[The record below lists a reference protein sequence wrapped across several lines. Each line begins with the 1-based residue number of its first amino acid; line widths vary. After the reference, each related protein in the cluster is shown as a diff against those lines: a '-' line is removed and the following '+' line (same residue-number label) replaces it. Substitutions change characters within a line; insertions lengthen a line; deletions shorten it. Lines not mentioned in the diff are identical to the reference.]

1 MRFVSVL
8 LALALA
14 SGAAAI
20 SADRPLS
27 AQSGTPDLSY
37 DEFVKLSPDAR
48 RDQFVRLR
56 AEQKAHI
63 KRTHAER
70 WLAAN
75 RSRLSAEQIAVTSEA
90 IAFVTP
96 DIYLQPNDPEIAKQQ
111 EAVKQKLACVLG
123 RDNAQDAFVLDVPR
137 PASSGAR
144 NWRRTIDAW
153 FFWFSECVLR

>member
-8 LALALA
+8 IALALA

-27 AQSGTPDLSY
+27 AQAGTPDVSY
-37 DEFVKLSPDAR
+37 DEFVKLSLDTR
-48 RDQFVRLR
+48 RDQFARLS
-56 AEQKAHI
+56 ADQKAHI

-75 RSRLSAEQIAVTSEA
+75 RHRLSAEQIAVTTEA

-96 DIYLQPNDPEIAKQQ
+96 EIYLQPNDPEIAKQE

-123 RDNAQDAFVLDVPR
+123 RDHARDAFVIDAPP
-137 PASSGAR
+137 PAPSGAR
-144 NWRRTIDAW
+144 DWRNTIDAW
-153 FFWFSECVLR
+153 FSWFSECVLG